1 MAPLPPRPKSET
13 IDGSVQKSTAPTQ
26 KDTYLSERTLLEQ
39 QAGKEALARSRQQFN
54 EEQEAGR
61 RSVELNAQRTNQK

>member
-26 KDTYLSERTLLEQ
+26 KNTYISERTLLEQ
-39 QAGKEALARSRQQFN
+39 QAGKEAVMRSKQQLN
-54 EEQEAGR
+54 DEQEAGR
-61 RSVELNAQRTNQK
+61 KSVEHNAQRTS